1 MGSCGHFTSNT
12 LIDAG
17 FVLYRKNKSD
27 LKIEFLLLQKSKDS
41 WGSAKGHVEEDES
54 EYETAVRK
62 AKEEMNLEE
71 GKDFTT
77 IPDFKHGIGY
87 EINNAEDG
95 HKMYLVNLW
104 LGEIIS
110 TNCQVKLSTEYQG
123 YKWVDLDNAIEH
135 FGTNPRDKCWI
146 ACLKRC
152 SEIIEETRS
161 SKLNSIISS
170 N

>member
-1 MGSCGHFTSNT
+1 
-12 LIDAG
+12 
-17 FVLYRKNKSD
+17 
-27 LKIEFLLLQKSKDS
+27 
-41 WGSAKGHVEEDES
+41 
-54 EYETAVRK
+54 
-62 AKEEMNLEE
+62 MNLEE

-110 TNCQVKLSTEYQG
+110 TNCQVKLSSEYQG